1 MNAWLV
7 RAGDDNSLID
17 FFWNNQVV
25 AIGWHEMADTTN
37 LNDRESYKNAYIT
50 AYPTHSNGRV
60 GVNSGQIFRFEK
72 EIKKD
77 DYILSFNKI
86 SREYS
91 VGKCT
96 SEAYFDITKNH
107 DYPRLRKVD
116 WVGKFKRS
124 SLSSEAQNS
133 FGSVLTV
140 FSITQYLNEIISCL
154 EGKVDVVQ
162 NDISEQDES
171 FSLFDDIKTK
181 ADEKISDLIS
191 QLDPYDF
198 QFLIGAI
205 FRAMGF
211 KTIEKDPGRD
221 RGIDIIAF
229 KDEFGFEK
237 PRIKIQVKH
246 RVSAAGGPDVRNF
259 IGTLDEG
266 EYGIFISSGGY
277 KGDALKE
284 SERFSTKIAL
294 YKLDEVIELLV
305 KYYDKLEAKFKSIVP
320 LAQVWIPLK

>member
-17 FFWNNQVV
+17 FFWNNKVV
-25 AIGWHEMADTTN
+25 AIGWPEMPDTTN
-37 LNDRESYKNAYIT
+37 LTDRDSYKNAYIK
-50 AYPTHSNGRV
+50 AYPTYSSGRIN
-60 GVNSGQIFRFEK
+60 VNSGQIYRFEK
-72 EIKKD
+72 EIKET
-77 DYILSFNKI
+77 DYILTFNKI

-91 VGKCT
+91 VGKCI
-96 SEAYFDITKNH
+96 SRAYYDSTKNH
-107 DYPRLRKVD
+107 EYPRLIKVE
-116 WVGKFKRS
+116 WIGKFNRS
-124 SLSSEAQNS
+124 LLSSEAQNS

-140 FSITQYLNEIISCL
+140 FSITQYIDEINSCLENKTGITQNEIIDQ
-154 EGKVDVVQ
+154 E
-162 NDISEQDES
+162 ES
-171 FSLFDDIKTK
+171 FSLYDDIKTK
-181 ADEKISDLIS
+181 ADEKIADLVS

-211 KTIEKDPGRD
+211 KTVEKDPGRD

-266 EYGIFISSGGY
+266 EFGIFISSGGY
-277 KGDALKE
+277 KGDAVKE
-284 SERFSTKIAL
+284 AERFSTKIAL
-294 YKLDEVIELLV
+294 YELDEVIELLL
-305 KYYDKLEAKFKSIVP
+305 KYYANLEPKYRSIVP